1 MSKWS
6 AMIKDALPD
15 EANASPI
22 QPEHNEVAGSYS
34 VTSKRHNLHEAASQA
49 DTQNN
54 NAVVYPPHPIAVA
67 LLLACCQRIEAS
79 RDELVTE
86 LLKLKDSSPQEQIRR
101 WALACSENGVPP
113 VSVILPAAPSN
124 GKAYDNCMTCKHLE
138 MILAARNGGQKQ
150 YHWSC
155 AKQHAILEASYLGER
170 VLLAPGTCHDHLLS
184 NAVKQ

>member
-6 AMIKDALPD
+6 AMIRDALPD
-15 EANASPI
+15 ETSNPPSEP
-22 QPEHNEVAGSYS
+22 QHGEVTVGYS
-34 VTSKRHNLHEAASQA
+34 VTSKQHNIHEAVGKA
-49 DTQNN
+49 DTQGN

-67 LLLACCQRIEAS
+67 LLLACCQRIQAS

-101 WALACSENGVPP
+101 WALACSENRLPP
-113 VSVILPAAPSN
+113 ERVILPAAPSS
-124 GKAYDNCMTCKHLE
+124 GKAYDNCMRCKHLE
-138 MILAARNGGQKQ
+138 MILASRNGGRKQ

-170 VLLAPGTCHDHLLS
+170 VLLAPNTCHDYLLS
-184 NAVKQ
+184 NKEKQ